1 MKAGAKNGP
10 ALFIRVI
17 SMRLRWGELMTKEEL
32 IKKIRALLKM
42 DDDLDFLLKL
52 QEEELERLV
61 ASIRDRVYRAESP

>member
-1 MKAGAKNGP
+1 
-10 ALFIRVI
+10 
-17 SMRLRWGELMTKEEL
+17 MTKEEL